1 MCFAES
7 TQYLVKNIFNN
18 HRQFFQIHLILT
30 FHWQVLCRIAALNI
44 FGKLTG
50 RSASVHK
57 KNSTV
62 DILLGIINE
71 HFCWKKCYDIKKV
84 WGYSKRASLRKRG
97 GKVDKKRN
105 KKWRRG
111 RVRSQKMWCHSL
123 KKKRDFVSDVL
134 FEWLLWW
141 CFILLYFLWV
151 YLLMVSLDF
160 YETNKP
166 YISK

>member
-1 MCFAES
+1 M
-7 TQYLVKNIFNN
+7 IFSNTFDIN
-18 HRQFFQIHLILT
+18 GK

-71 HFCWKKCYDIKKV
+71 HFCWKKCYDMTKV
-84 WGYSKRASLRKRG
+84 WGHSKRDRRECWRK
-97 GKVDKKRN
+97 KVTKSDLGEGFAAKKCD
-105 KKWRRG
+105 
-111 RVRSQKMWCHSL
+111 VTHL
-123 KKKRDFVSDVL
+123 KKTRDFASDVL
-134 FEWLLWW
+134 FEWPLWW
-141 CFILLYFLWV
+141 CFTLLYFLWV

>member
-1 MCFAES
+1 M
-7 TQYLVKNIFNN
+7 IFSNTFDTN
-18 HRQFFQIHLILT
+18 GK

-71 HFCWKKCYDIKKV
+71 HFCWKKCYDMTKL
-84 WGYSKRASLRKRG
+84 WDHSKRASLRKERREG
-97 GKVDKKRN
+97 WQKSN
-105 KKWRRG
+105 KEWRKG
-111 RVRSQKMWCHSL
+111 RVCSQKMWCHSL
-123 KKKRDFVSDVL
+123 KKNRNFARDVL
-134 FEWLLWW
+134 FEWSLWW
-141 CFILLYFLWV
+141 CFTFLYFLWV
-151 YLLMVSLDF
+151 SLLMMSLDF

>member
-1 MCFAES
+1 M
-7 TQYLVKNIFNN
+7 IFSNTFDTN
-18 HRQFFQIHLILT
+18 GK

-71 HFCWKKCYDIKKV
+71 HFCKKKCYDMTKL
-84 WGYSKRASLRKRG
+84 WGHSKHASLTKER
-97 GKVDKKRN
+97 GKVDIKCN

-123 KKKRDFVSDVL
+123 KKNEILRVTFFLNGPYDDVL
-134 FEWLLWW
+134 LCCIFYECICWW
-141 CFILLYFLWV
+141 CH
-151 YLLMVSLDF
+151 
-160 YETNKP
+160 
-166 YISK
+166 